1 MTPQLYCTT
10 SDDEEDQR
18 FFAQK
23 NYCHQKPEKKLKID
37 RETYVCILTVFKP

>member
-1 MTPQLYCTT
+1 MTPQQYCTT

-23 NYCHQKPEKKLKID
+23 YYCHQKPEKKLKM
-37 RETYVCILTVFKP
+37 REKPLFVF